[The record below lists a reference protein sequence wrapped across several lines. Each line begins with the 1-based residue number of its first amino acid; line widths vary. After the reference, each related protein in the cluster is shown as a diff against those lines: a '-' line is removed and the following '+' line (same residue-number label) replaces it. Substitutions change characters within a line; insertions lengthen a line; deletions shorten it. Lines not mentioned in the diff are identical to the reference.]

1 MYTTNPNRTPMAYK
15 RIKRS
20 RRRYNRKVSRAV
32 KRYVSKKLDNATED
46 KFNIINMTAGGLT
59 SIPSTWV
66 EVALCNPGQGT
77 AKNQRIGTKIRI
89 KSIEVNAVLSAGA
102 NQVVTDDAY
111 NVFRMVVGRYTVQTA
126 TPLATAGITLNDPI
140 KKDWNNARSTLITK
154 YMDRYIPL
162 TVTSTEK
169 GAGDGYA
176 PGLKLIKFYKRFK
189 NLVVTYNDDT
199 INYPSSRLLMGF
211 ISDSAAVTNP
221 GFVAGYTLVRY
232 EDA

>member
-1 MYTTNPNRTPMAYK
+1 MRTGRVK
-15 RIKRS
+15 RY
-20 RRRYNRKVSRAV
+20 RRRTSKVSRAV
-32 KRYVSKKLDNATED
+32 KRFVSKKLDSTVED
-46 KFNIINMTAGGLT
+46 KFNIINMTAGGLN

-66 EVALCNPGQGT
+66 EVSGCNPGQGT

-89 KSIEVNAVLSAGA
+89 KSIEMKAVLSAGA
-102 NQVVTDDAY
+102 NGLITDDNY
-111 NVFRMVVGRYTVQTA
+111 NVFRIVIARYSGQTA
-126 TPLATAGITLNDPI
+126 TPLATASVGLNDPI
-140 KKDWNNARSTLITK
+140 KKDWSNARGTLITK

-176 PGLKLIKFYKRFK
+176 PGLKTVKFFKRFR
-189 NLVVTYNDDT
+189 NFVVQYNDDT
-199 INYPSSRLLMGF
+199 INYPSSRLILSF

-221 GFVAGYTLVRY
+221 GFVAGYCVVRY